1 MLLTKGTRLG
11 PHEITALLGVGGMGK
26 VYRARNTK
34 LGRDVAI
41 KMLPDSF
48 ARDVERLA
56 RFDWEARILGA
67 LNHPHISAS
76 VEEAEVLS
84 VYPRA
89 VKREWA
95 EAKGWLHAELS
106 GGGLQ

>member
-1 MLLTKGTRLG
+1 MS
-11 PHEITALLGVGGMGK
+11 E
-26 VYRARNTK
+26 VYRARNRK

-41 KMLPDSF
+41 KMLPASF
-48 ARDVERLA
+48 ARDVERL
-56 RFDWEARILGA
+56 
-67 LNHPHISAS
+67 P
-76 VEEAEVLS
+76 
-84 VYPRA
+84 